1 MQEDLSFQ
9 ITSRYNYCQISDLLT
24 YILILVVLQVYRM
37 LKECQLKY
45 ILQDIVL
52 DTFKFTT
59 S

>member
-1 MQEDLSFQ
+1 MQEDLSSQ
-9 ITSRYNYCQISDLLT
+9 ITSRYNYRQISDLLT

>member
-1 MQEDLSFQ
+1 MQEDLSSQ

-24 YILILVVLQVYRM
+24 YILILVILQVYRM